1 MPLSQQDVQHLGH
14 LAFLL
19 AACQVMELVR
29 IPDEVVKI
37 ALTREL
43 PGQAELDS
51 IVGDKDFSSAFEN
64 KETASEA
71 IKH

>member
-1 MPLSQQDVQHLGH
+1 MKD
-14 LAFLL
+14 
-19 AACQVMELVR
+19 
-29 IPDEVVKI
+29 IPDKIKGDLEFVFVENMDEVVKI